1 MTVPKSPATPSS
13 GAGLSLRAKLDEAE
27 QALAAIRAGEVDAL
41 VVVVGGSA
49 GERVFTLQGA
59 ESGYRILLEALSEGV
74 ATLTEQ
80 GLITYC
86 NARFAAIVG
95 APLERTIGAP
105 IAGLLLVADPAQ
117 ASRVVLGWSDL
128 SSSRH
133 RGGMAFRSRA
143 SMPLVSA
150 RVREQRRR
158 ISLGF
163 AGRQSRRMTV
173 IRREAFSL

>member
-1 MTVPKSPATPSS
+1 MNVPPAHAKKASSS
-13 GAGLSLRAKLDEAE
+13 GLVRTLRIRLDEAE
-27 QALAAIRAGEVDAL
+27 RTLAAIRTGEVDGL
-41 VVVVGGSA
+41 VVGGPGS
-49 GERVFTLQGA
+49 ERLFTRQGT
-59 ESGYRILLEALSEGV
+59 EHGYRVLMDAMSEGV
-74 ATLTEQ
+74 ATVTEQ